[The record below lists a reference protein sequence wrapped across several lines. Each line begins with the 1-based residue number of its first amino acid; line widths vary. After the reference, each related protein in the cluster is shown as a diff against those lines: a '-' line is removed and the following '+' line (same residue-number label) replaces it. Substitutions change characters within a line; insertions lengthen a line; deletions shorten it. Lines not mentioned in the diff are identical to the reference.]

1 MALQPVRGTRDILP
15 DEAAHHRYITETA
28 REISARY
35 GYAEMATPVFEMTEV
50 FQRTLGDTTDVV
62 TKEMYTFEDK
72 GGTSITLRPEG
83 TAGVARALISSG
95 LSQHLPLRYYYE
107 GPMFRR
113 ERPQKGRYRQFHQI
127 GVELLGEPGPAADV
141 EVIAVAAHIL
151 DVLGV
156 RSKTVLELNS
166 LGDAESR
173 ARYRAVLVEYLRSHA
188 DSLSHDSQV
197 RLERNPLRIL
207 DSKDEGDRAIV
218 KAAPVFADSF
228 GDAARAF
235 FDAVCGGLRDLGID
249 YELNPRLVR
258 GFDYYCHTAF
268 EFTTDQ
274 LGAQGAVIAGGRY
287 DGLIEAMDG
296 PATSGT
302 GWAGGI
308 ERLALILDEGPVP
321 RRPVAIV
328 PVSAAEMA
336 RAMIV
341 AEELR
346 RAELIVRLDL
356 RGNMTKRLKRASRA
370 DARAAVLLGP
380 DELARGAATVR
391 NLDSG
396 DQTEIPLE
404 GLAAHLI
411 ETA

>member
-235 FDAVCGGLRDLGID
+235 FDAL
-249 YELNPRLVR
+249 
-258 GFDYYCHTAF
+258 
-268 EFTTDQ
+268 
-274 LGAQGAVIAGGRY
+274 
-287 DGLIEAMDG
+287 
-296 PATSGT
+296 
-302 GWAGGI
+302 
-308 ERLALILDEGPVP
+308 
-321 RRPVAIV
+321 
-328 PVSAAEMA
+328 
-336 RAMIV
+336 
-341 AEELR
+341 
-346 RAELIVRLDL
+346 
-356 RGNMTKRLKRASRA
+356 
-370 DARAAVLLGP
+370 
-380 DELARGAATVR
+380 
-391 NLDSG
+391 
-396 DQTEIPLE
+396 
-404 GLAAHLI
+404 
-411 ETA
+411 